1 MSKDELRQKAL
12 LIRDSLD
19 NDKINGASRLIFEK
33 LTALL
38 PYKDAENILIY
49 ASMRSEVITD
59 EIILDALSLGK
70 RVFCPK
76 VIDRKNGLMKFVE
89 IDSLE
94 DLKAGYFGIRE
105 PELSSDFVEED
116 FDPKKSLVLM
126 PLVCFDRDRNRIGY
140 SGGFYDRY
148 LDAHKGIGAIAI
160 AFECQK
166 TDDKIPSTEHDI
178 APDMVITEESIY

>member
-1 MSKDELRQKAL
+1 MTKDELRQKAL
-12 LIRDSLD
+12 LKRDSLD
-19 NDKINGASRLIFEK
+19 NDKIKGASRVIFEK

-76 VIDRKNGLMKFVE
+76 VVDRKNGLMKFVE

-94 DLKAGYFGIRE
+94 DLKPGYFGIRE
-105 PELSSDFVEED
+105 PMLPSGFVEED
-116 FDPKKSLVLM
+116 FDPEKSLVVM
-126 PLVCFDRDRNRIGY
+126 PLVCFDNDKNKQQTEFGIEPDYNVQLTDEDTR
-140 SGGFYDRY
+140 
-148 LDAHKGIGAIAI
+148 KGIDTIIEAARKLLV
-160 AFECQK
+160 E
-166 TDDKIPSTEHDI
+166 
-178 APDMVITEESIY
+178 

>member
-1 MSKDELRQKAL
+1 MTKDELRQMAL
-12 LIRDSLD
+12 LKRDKLD
-19 NDKINGASRLIFEK
+19 TDKINGSSRVIFEK

-76 VIDRKNGLMKFVE
+76 VVDRKNGLMKFVE

-94 DLKAGYFGIRE
+94 DLKPGYFGIRE
-105 PELSSDFVEED
+105 PMLPSGFVEED
-116 FDPKKSLVLM
+116 FDPEKSLVVM
-126 PLVCFDRDRNRIGY
+126 PLVCFDNDKNRIGY
-140 SGGFYDRY
+140 SGGFYARS
-148 LDAHKGIGAIAI
+148 LEAHRGIGAIAI

-166 TDDKIPSTEHDI
+166 TDDKIPSTEHDV
-178 APDMVITEESIY
+178 APDMVIKEESIY